1 MGDATTGRL
10 VMGMLVATFVAIGT
24 VVTGESLSEIA
35 GESKERTG
43 A

>member
-24 VVTGESLSEIA
+24 VVTGESPTDTA
-35 GESKERTG
+35 GEP
-43 A
+43 